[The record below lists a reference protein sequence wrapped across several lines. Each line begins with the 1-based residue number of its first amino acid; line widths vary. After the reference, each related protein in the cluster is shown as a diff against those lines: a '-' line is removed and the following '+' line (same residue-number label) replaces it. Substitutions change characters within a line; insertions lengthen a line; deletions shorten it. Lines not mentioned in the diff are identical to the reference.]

1 MSDSKEIAVG
11 GAGGLPADP
20 NQTNAS
26 SLLGQIIQASRDPE
40 VDAGKMEAMARLAIE
55 LQDRDLRAQ
64 FNRDKANALFEMPA
78 IYKRGK
84 SDKHRYAKFEDLHR
98 AVAPI
103 LRKYN
108 LVLNFKVGSMP
119 NGHVAVTPVLA
130 HRNGLDEQG
139 ETLTGPPDQGP
150 GRTPIQAVGSSA
162 SYLKR
167 HAAKAILNLI
177 EDGEDNDGAT
187 MLPDHQ
193 LNDRQAHIAEEAE
206 LMAAA
211 DGYAVWFDQLPP
223 RDRAWLISTGR
234 HAQFGGALALPGSSA
249 LPPREP
255 DAAQPRQQKRTP
267 EQMVEAYEGGVAS
280 QNTLDD
286 LVAYQTDE
294 ARAKWIGKI
303 KDQRTDLHERIVAA
317 NTRRFAELSQR
328 EAESDTAGDGL
339 FPEE

>member
-1 MSDSKEIAVG
+1 MNEGKDIAVASTG
-11 GAGGLPADP
+11 GALSDP
-20 NQTNAS
+20 TQSNAS
-26 SLLGQIIQASRDPE
+26 SLLGQIIQASRDPD

-78 IYKRGK
+78 IFKRGK

-98 AVAPI
+98 AVAPV
-103 LRKYN
+103 LRRNN
-108 LVLNFKVGSMP
+108 LVLNFRVGSMP
-119 NGHVAVTPVLA
+119 NGHIAVTPVLA
-130 HRNGLDEQG
+130 HRNGLDEAG

-150 GRTPIQAVGSSA
+150 GRSPIQAVGSSA

-206 LMAAA
+206 LMAGA
-211 DGYAVWFDQLPP
+211 DGYVEWFERLPA

-234 HAQFGGALALPGSSA
+234 HAQFGGAPALPGTSA
-249 LPPREP
+249 IPPREP
-255 DAAQPRQQKRTP
+255 DSAQPRQQKRTP
-267 EQMVEAYEGGVAS
+267 EQMVDAYEAGVKS
-280 QNTLDD
+280 QNTLED

-294 ARAKWIGKI
+294 ARAKWIAKV
-303 KDQRTDLHERIVAA
+303 KEQRADLHQRIVAA
-317 NTRRFAELSQR
+317 NSARYAELSQR
-328 EAESDTAGDGL
+328 EAESENTGSLPSED
-339 FPEE
+339 